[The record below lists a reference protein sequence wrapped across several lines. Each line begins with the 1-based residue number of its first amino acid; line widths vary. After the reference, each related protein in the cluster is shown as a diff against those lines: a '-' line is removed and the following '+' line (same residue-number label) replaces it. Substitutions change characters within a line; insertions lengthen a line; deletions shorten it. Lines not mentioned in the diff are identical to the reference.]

1 MSIVKKR
8 FQNRRP
14 EEAVKSYKMIRPL
27 LIFIISFWGVIALP
41 QAKTQTK
48 APTKA
53 PTKEK
58 AQSQTEMQGML
69 NEMQKAMDELSPED
83 KKMLE
88 SMGVKIPTM
97 NNLPNASEMAV
108 AFEEEGRVIPSKKSE
123 LIAQLPRKIFSI
135 AELNTYLKTTNA
147 SVSAIITPKSKELA
161 EKVMEQFHN
170 DPYYG
175 YMIASVAN
183 GMWMMG
189 LKEPAVYLMG
199 EATKVLPNSDNY
211 NNYAAYLTMTGAGH
225 MAIPIFQKL
234 NSLYPQN
241 STVLNNLGQAWLQL
255 GDEDKAGSYLDSAIM
270 VYAYH
275 PQANYT
281 KCLILEEKGETAEA
295 IVALKQSLKHS
306 ITRSKLDELK
316 KLEKNP
322 NQPSKYYVPRT
333 YFSTSFNLGI
343 YTALIP
349 PTYSKTVG
357 MNIQDQ
363 WQAFREQLSDEKA
376 GLDAAIRMAKQK
388 ADQELQIL
396 QAKVKGSSQV
406 VFSPYYLKALQVYA
420 NKYSGNSMEQDFTRQ
435 GEEGAKYLMD
445 WAQYKGAFETE
456 LDKEKERYEMEAPN
470 GTNLEPNC
478 AREIPIINKYLIII
492 NGLNENYREKNVR
505 KWVIDA
511 YNQYDNVT
519 ATAPTEG
526 AALVEVLEIKRD
538 FVRKLLE
545 LKHEY
550 YDYPACLKEDEAKKA
565 VRKKLPDYDKVN
577 CKTASSLYVP
587 LTGQIVIRC
596 NEMDVIFNPT
606 YLPVKS
612 SWTENF
618 NTNKIEE
625 ASIGVTIKAVD
636 LTVSG
641 KFEDDGTFKSGKV
654 SIGKNIKGIDV
665 SANGEFDAS
674 GFTKGSVDLG
684 IDGSLSLL
692 PKTITEAA
700 TVDISLKGKLGVGL
714 ELGPEGITDFY
725 VKETTSLDM
734 ATTIKSD
741 FDQTGD
747 ETTGLINEIAKGAD
761 IQLEAPKVGAGASI
775 SADNRVGVNSGY
787 SGKSSSEF
795 SGLRVK

>member
-1 MSIVKKR
+1 
-8 FQNRRP
+8 
-14 EEAVKSYKMIRPL
+14 
-27 LIFIISFWGVIALP
+27 
-41 QAKTQTK
+41 
-48 APTKA
+48 
-53 PTKEK
+53 
-58 AQSQTEMQGML
+58 MQGMMK
-69 NEMQKAMDELSPED
+69 EMQKAMDGMSPED

-88 SMGVKIPTM
+88 SMGVKIPSM

-108 AFEEEGRVIPSKKSE
+108 AFEEEGNVIPSKKSE

-135 AELNTYLKTTNA
+135 GELNTYLITTNA

-175 YMIASVAN
+175 YMIASAAN

-255 GDEDKAGSYLDSAIM
+255 GDENKAGSYLDSAIM

-306 ITRSKLDELK
+306 VTKQKLEKLN

-322 NQPSKYYVPRT
+322 KQRPAYYVPKT
-333 YFSTSFNLGI
+333 YFSTSFNLGV

-349 PTYSKTVG
+349 PNYSKTVG
-357 MNIQDQ
+357 MNIQDE
-363 WQAFREQLSDEKA
+363 WQAFRAQLSDEIE
-376 GLDAAIRMAKQK
+376 GLDAAIRMAKQQ
-388 ADQELQIL
+388 AEQELQKI
-396 QAKVKGSSQV
+396 QAKGTGSSQV
-406 VFSPYYLKALQVYA
+406 VFSPYYLKALEVNA
-420 NKYSGNSMEQDFTRQ
+420 NENIGNSMEQEFARQ
-435 GEEGAKYLMD
+435 VEEETKYLMG
-445 WAQYKGAFETE
+445 WTKNKGDFETE

-470 GTNLEPNC
+470 GTNLEANC
-478 AREIPIINKYLIII
+478 AKEIPIINKYLTVI
-492 NGLNENYREKNVR
+492 NGLNEEYREKSVR
-505 KWVIDA
+505 YWVSYA
-511 YNQYDNVT
+511 YTMYDNIT

-526 AALVEVLEIKRD
+526 AALFEVLEIKRD

-550 YDYPACLKEDEAKKA
+550 YDYPDCQKEDEAIKPGK
-565 VRKKLPDYDKVN
+565 KKLPDYDKVN

-641 KFEDDGTFKSGKV
+641 KFDDDGTFKSGKV

-665 SANGEFDAS
+665 SANGEFDVN

-692 PKTITEAA
+692 PKTITESAP
-700 TVDISLKGKLGVGL
+700 VDVSLKGKLGVGL
-714 ELGPEGITDFY
+714 ELGAEGITDFY
-725 VKETTSLDM
+725 VKE
-734 ATTIKSD
+734 KYYVRH
-741 FDQTGD
+741 
-747 ETTGLINEIAKGAD
+747 GLT
-761 IQLEAPKVGAGASI
+761 V
-775 SADNRVGVNSGY
+775 
-787 SGKSSSEF
+787 
-795 SGLRVK
+795 